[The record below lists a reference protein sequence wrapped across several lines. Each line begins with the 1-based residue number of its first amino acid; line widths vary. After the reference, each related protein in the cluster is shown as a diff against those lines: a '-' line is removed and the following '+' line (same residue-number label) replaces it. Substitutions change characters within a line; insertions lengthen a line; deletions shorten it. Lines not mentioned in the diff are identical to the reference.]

1 MNVVVSGGGT
11 VAPIDDVRHI
21 TNASTGRFSSEIT
34 EACLARGARVWHIH
48 APSAQT
54 PFARR
59 AGLDL
64 EAPDLAAELRR
75 LESIHH
81 AYQKIRH
88 RLHLLPLATGTVSEY
103 AECLGGLLRTQ
114 PIDVAFLAIAASDFV
129 PEPVAGKLDSDRE
142 SLLIRCRQAPKVIRS
157 VRDWAPGIFLVG
169 FKLLSGA
176 SESELVRAAQRACLV
191 NRADL
196 TVANDLVP
204 LRAGRHT
211 VHLVRPD
218 GTAETIG
225 PGGDVAGRLVD
236 RTFKLARARKRPGG

>member
-21 TNASTGRFSSEIT
+21 ANASTGRFSSEIT
-34 EACLARGARVWHIH
+34 EACLARGACVWHIH

-64 EAPDLAAELRR
+64 ESPDIEAEFRR
-75 LESIHH
+75 LDALHRE
-81 AYQKIRH
+81 YQEVRQ
-88 RLHLLPLATGTVSEY
+88 RLHLLPLEAATVPEY
-103 AECLGGLLRTQ
+103 GEILRGLLREQ
-114 PIDVAFLAIAASDFV
+114 PIDAAFLAIAASDFE

-142 SLLIRCRQAPKVIRS
+142 SLVIRCRPAPKVIRS

-176 SESELVRAAQRACLV
+176 SESELVRAGQRACRL

-196 TVANDLVP
+196 TVANDLRP

-211 VHLVRPD
+211 VHLVHPD
-218 GTAETIG
+218 GSAETIG

-236 RTFKLARARKRPGG
+236 RTFELIRARRGPEG